1 LPGGEGTGI
10 MATVLDAAR
19 LVGLLAEPDRRRVV
33 AALILASD
41 DVARLVQRTG
51 LPARAVV
58 DALDRLQRGGLV
70 DEGSDGTYVVL
81 EEAFKLAARAAAPPP
96 GETAHPDAPP
106 DVRRV
111 LDGAFRDGRLVRF
124 PTRRGHR
131 RVVLDEVAQR
141 FEPGRRYSERQ
152 VNANLAAL
160 NEDTAMLRRWLVD
173 EGFMGRE
180 AGEYWRTGGTVA

>member
-1 LPGGEGTGI
+1 
-10 MATVLDAAR
+10 MAAVLDAAR

-33 AALILASD
+33 AALILAAD
-41 DVARLVQRTG
+41 DVSGIVRRTG
-51 LPARAVV
+51 LDARAVV
-58 DALDRLQRGGLV
+58 DALDRLQRSGLV
-70 DEGSDGTYVVL
+70 EEGADGTYVVL
-81 EEAFKLAARAAAPPP
+81 EEAFKLAARAAAPPA

-106 DVRRV
+106 DARRV
-111 LDGAFRDGRLVRF
+111 LDGAFHEGRLVRF
-124 PTRRGHR
+124 PTKRSHR
-131 RVVLDEVAQR
+131 LVVLDEVAQR

-180 AGEYWRTGGTVA
+180 SGEYWRTGGTVG